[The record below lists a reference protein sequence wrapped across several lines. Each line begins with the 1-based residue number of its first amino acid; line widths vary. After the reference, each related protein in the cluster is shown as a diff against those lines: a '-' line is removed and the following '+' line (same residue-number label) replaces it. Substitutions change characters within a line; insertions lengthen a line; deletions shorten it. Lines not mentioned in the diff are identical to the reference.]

1 MTLFTVGTLGITQGA
16 YKLATVRRR
25 RSPPIARLRPQEL
38 TLSSLLPPS
47 LPPSPL
53 DRFQTSLRIPPTVAD
68 HSRAIAVQPG
78 REGGSLRKFR
88 AKRTPRLPEMDRK
101 EN

>member
-47 LPPSPL
+47 LPPSLLCASSDCATPSI
-53 DRFQTSLRIPPTVAD
+53 TSLDNVHAFDI
-68 HSRAIAVQPG
+68 SQG
-78 REGGSLRKFR
+78 K
-88 AKRTPRLPEMDRK
+88 K
-101 EN
+101 